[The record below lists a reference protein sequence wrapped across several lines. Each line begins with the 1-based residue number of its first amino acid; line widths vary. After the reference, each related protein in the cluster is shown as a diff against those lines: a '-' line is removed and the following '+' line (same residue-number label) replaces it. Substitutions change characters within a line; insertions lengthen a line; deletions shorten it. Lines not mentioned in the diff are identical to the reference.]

1 MPFGKYKPFYRVIA
15 EQKAKDIRQKQEV
28 MLFKKKAEKD
38 LKEKGSTEIGEYGT
52 LFYDKDTKEH
62 SIELEQGI
70 QVMLIK
76 KDQPDDTEKH
86 GFWIDVEKGVTM
98 TLRRKPQ

>member
-15 EQKAKDIRQKQEV
+15 EQKAKELKQKQAET
-28 MLFKKKAEKD
+28 LFKKKAEKD

-52 LFYDKDTKEH
+52 LFYDKETKEH

-76 KDQPDDTEKH
+76 KAEPGETEKH

-98 TLRRKPQ
+98 TLRRKP